1 MKAILVIFDSLSR
14 KYLPSYGC
22 DWVKADN
29 FNRLS
34 EKSVTFDKCFVG
46 SMPCMPARRELH
58 TGRYNFL
65 HRSWGPIEPFDDSMP
80 QILKENGVFS
90 HLISDHYHYWQDGG
104 ATYHNRYSSWENV
117 RGQEG
122 DAWKCEVK
130 DPEAPE
136 AAGLSMR
143 QDWIN
148 RKYMTPE
155 SNMSQTKTFDL
166 AMDFLQTNSDQG
178 NWFLQ
183 VECFDPHP
191 PFFAAERFREKYRKN
206 YHGPHFDW
214 PDYCKIKDSET
225 PEMIE
230 HCQREYASLVSQCD
244 YSLGRI
250 MDFMDQNDMWNDTM
264 LIVTTDHG
272 FQLGEHD
279 AWCFCHNPFY
289 NEVCIK
295 PLFVWDP
302 RCGRKNERC
311 NELVQTHDLPATI
324 LEYFNIDRP
333 ENMQGKV
340 LRDTVA
346 DNKPVREA
354 CLFGTFGGHVNCSD
368 GRYVYMKA
376 PCSQDNKPLY
386 NYTLMPTH
394 LAKFFRQE
402 ELEQAELV
410 PPFNFTKNMP
420 LLKTPGI
427 PQPLDFNPYD
437 EGDLLFDMGSDPQQL
452 LPITDRPDLTA
463 KMAETMVALMK
474 ENDAPPEQFE
484 RLGLID

>member
-1 MKAILVIFDSLSR
+1 
-14 KYLPSYGC
+14 
-22 DWVKADN
+22 
-29 FNRLS
+29 
-34 EKSVTFDKCFVG
+34 
-46 SMPCMPARRELH
+46 
-58 TGRYNFL
+58 
-65 HRSWGPIEPFDDSMP
+65 
-80 QILKENGVFS
+80 
-90 HLISDHYHYWQDGG
+90 
-104 ATYHNRYSSWENV
+104 
-117 RGQEG
+117 
-122 DAWKCEVK
+122 
-130 DPEAPE
+130 
-136 AAGLSMR
+136 
-143 QDWIN
+143 
-148 RKYMTPE
+148 
-155 SNMSQTKTFDL
+155 
-166 AMDFLQTNSDQG
+166 
-178 NWFLQ
+178 
-183 VECFDPHP
+183 
-191 PFFAAERFREKYRKN
+191 
-206 YHGPHFDW
+206 
-214 PDYCKIKDSET
+214 
-225 PEMIE
+225 
-230 HCQREYASLVSQCD
+230 
-244 YSLGRI
+244 
-250 MDFMDQNDMWNDTM
+250 
-264 LIVTTDHG
+264 
-272 FQLGEHD
+272 
-279 AWCFCHNPFY
+279 
-289 NEVCIK
+289 IK